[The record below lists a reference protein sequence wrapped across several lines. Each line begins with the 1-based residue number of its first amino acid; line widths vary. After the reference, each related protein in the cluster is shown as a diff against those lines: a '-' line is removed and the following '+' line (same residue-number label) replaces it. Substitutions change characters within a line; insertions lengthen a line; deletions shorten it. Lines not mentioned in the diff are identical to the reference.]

1 MAQNRVRQVR
11 ASASRSVSSLQCESV
26 GIRALIWVCF
36 VARRRLLVLHSTS
49 LVDGFP
55 LFGGTPDVESG
66 LPRILFKNSFRRIS
80 LYLSLLSSCMLRGRS
95 LQSFINGAHTVPG
108 TRKAEQNFTVCH
120 RALLYKRA

>member
-11 ASASRSVSSLQCESV
+11 ASASRSVSSLPCESV
-26 GIRALIWVCF
+26 GIRAVWVCF

-66 LPRILFKNSFRRIS
+66 LPRIFIFRNSFADLS
-80 LYLSLLSSCMLRGRS
+80 LYLSTRPDVAR
-95 LQSFINGAHTVPG
+95 QIIYFIERCAHCAA
-108 TRKAEQNFTVCH
+108 REELNKI
-120 RALLYKRA
+120 LLYAIELYCTREPN